1 MIEVSGVT
9 KLFETEAAVN
19 QLSLTI
25 RKGSIFGLL
34 GSNGAGKTTLLKT
47 IAGIYQADQ
56 GSVNVEGAPVYENNA
71 LKQRII
77 FMSDIPYFF
86 PQTSLDQMAVF
97 YKRIYPSWSDERYQQ
112 LDSVFKLDRKRKLH
126 RMSKGMQRQAAFWL
140 ALSCMP
146 DILLL
151 DEPID
156 GLDPVMRRQVKNLL
170 FQEAA
175 ERELTVIISSHN
187 LREIEDLCDHVGIMH
202 HGQLIV
208 EKDLDDLKADT
219 HKIQVAFRDHSHE
232 ESLANNVRILHGE
245 KRGSVETFIVKGN
258 EKEVRK
264 VFEAYQPYLLD
275 VLPLTLEEIFIY
287 EMEDVGY
294 DIHKVVLQ

>member
-9 KLFETEAAVN
+9 KLFEAEAAVN
-19 QLSLTI
+19 QLSLSI
-25 RKGSIFGLL
+25 QKGNIFGLL

-47 IAGIYQADQ
+47 IAGIYKADQ
-56 GSVNVEGAPVYENNA
+56 GSVKVEGTPVYENNE

-77 FMSDIPYFF
+77 FMADIPYFF
-86 PQTSLDQMAVF
+86 PQTSLDQMAEF
-97 YKRIYPSWSDERYQQ
+97 YKRIYPNWSNERYEQ
-112 LDSVFKLDRKRKLH
+112 LASVFKLDKKRKLH
-126 RMSKGMQRQAAFWL
+126 RMSKGMQRQASFWL
-140 ALSCMP
+140 ALSCRP

-170 FQEAA
+170 FEEVA
-175 ERELTVIISSHN
+175 ERGLTVVISSHN

-202 HGQLIV
+202 KGQLIV

-219 HKIQVAFRDHSHE
+219 HKIQVAFRDKVHKQ
-232 ESLANNVRILHGE
+232 SLEGQVRILHEE
-245 KRGSVETFIVKGN
+245 KRGSVDTFIVKGS
-258 EKEVRK
+258 EKEIRS
-264 VFEAYQPYLLD
+264 VFEAYKPYLLD

-294 DIHKVVLQ
+294 DIHKVVL